1 MLTQTVDA
9 PESINHLFVHCQYAQ
24 DVWRAAPFTT
34 DGDNRLGR
42 VLAGGVLET
51 LFTAYGHHHKP
62 PRTVDSMGI
71 SASPPN
77 RTPIKGTQ
85 IPVRRLTCQRCYD
98 QMRPGEQNQQQL
110 DWAGPSQNM
119 KKRWSLWEGNF
130 KCSRL

>member
-71 SASPPN
+71 SASPPTEHLSKEHRSLSAGSLVN
-77 RTPIKGTQ
+77 GATI
-85 IPVRRLTCQRCYD
+85 RCGLAS
-98 QMRPGEQNQQQL
+98 RINSSWIWL
-110 DWAGPSQNM
+110 DHL
-119 KKRWSLWEGNF
+119 KT
-130 KCSRL
+130 